1 MSAMPFEAMS
11 LRWPLGLADHLLPA
25 NRNGAKIAEQNG
37 DCHRLIAMG
46 AQCAGSKPTSKSTA
60 LVAALVAK
68 EPGITFGALVD
79 DGRRWETAGKIELE
93 LVGWSLSE
101 TNATLAASVRAVG
114 LATSSWEMTTA
125 HAAHTRLAG
134 SRSIVTQRSFP

>member
-1 MSAMPFEAMS
+1 
-11 LRWPLGLADHLLPA
+11 
-25 NRNGAKIAEQNG
+25 
-37 DCHRLIAMG
+37 MG
-46 AQCAGSKPTSKSTA
+46 ARCAGSKPTSKSTA
-60 LVAALVAK
+60 LVAALLAK

-79 DGRRWETAGKIELE
+79 DGRRWETAGKTELE

-125 HAAHTRLAG
+125 QTPHTRGWLG
-134 SRSIVTQRSFP
+134 VGVSLRNGVFLWWRLTSTH

>member
-1 MSAMPFEAMS
+1 
-11 LRWPLGLADHLLPA
+11 
-25 NRNGAKIAEQNG
+25 
-37 DCHRLIAMG
+37 MG

-60 LVAALVAK
+60 LVAALLTK
-68 EPGITFGALVD
+68 ERRITRGALVN
-79 DGRRWETAGKIELE
+79 DGRRWETAGKTELE

-101 TNATLAASVRAVG
+101 TKATLAAGVRAVG

-134 SRSIVTQRSFP
+134 SRSIVTQRSFPQAAAGVGALKHQ